1 MAPAAKR
8 SPVIPHISGRSEGGG
23 NVVRALQ
30 TRVRVTTSLLPLPG
44 LPLPRLALLATIL
57 TLGVPAAGCAAQDGD
72 DAAQQDDDL
81 VPDEADAEPVGTAGE
96 AIQRSAFDVPSL
108 TAAQR
113 EAVLAKYAFVDPS
126 KAIAA
131 RLRESALVYF
141 DVNKAHLDNTNFL
154 AVVDFARPS
163 KDKRFFVVDMRSG
176 AVTGYVTA
184 HGSGSDRDN
193 DGMADTFSNKKNSNA
208 SSVGFYAT
216 GEIYGGK
223 WGRSL
228 RLDGLSET
236 NSNVRARDVVVH
248 GATYVREGRAK
259 QGRSWGCFALPLGM
273 KDAVISKLAGGALI
287 YADR

>member
-1 MAPAAKR
+1 
-8 SPVIPHISGRSEGGG
+8 
-23 NVVRALQ
+23 
-30 TRVRVTTSLLPLPG
+30 
-44 LPLPRLALLATIL
+44 
-57 TLGVPAAGCAAQDGD
+57 
-72 DAAQQDDDL
+72 
-81 VPDEADAEPVGTAGE
+81 
-96 AIQRSAFDVPSL
+96 
-108 TAAQR
+108 
-113 EAVLAKYAFVDPS
+113 
-126 KAIAA
+126 
-131 RLRESALVYF
+131 
-141 DVNKAHLDNTNFL
+141 
-154 AVVDFARPS
+154 
-163 KDKRFFVVDMRSG
+163 
-176 AVTGYVTA
+176 
-184 HGSGSDRDN
+184 
-193 DGMADTFSNKKNSNA
+193 MADTFSNKKNSNA